1 MVLVVSS
8 TSASVVQAFAILHSD
23 ESYGAYLGSAVSENI
38 SRNELAV
45 CIFSSLISLPCNL
58 MIQSRCIEL
67 SWLCLFQWIIAHFK
81 DNVSLRSL
89 TISCLLLMCLIMCLL
104 IANAYFL
111 NKKHFVSSILKG
123 FPVFPLPTFVRCIS
137 WNLEDRVFLYPF
149 FINRF
154 RVCFN
159 YICFPLQPLAWIL
172 QYPCMTI
179 PSQFSTF

>member
-1 MVLVVSS
+1 MYWV
-8 TSASVVQAFAILHSD
+8 
-23 ESYGAYLGSAVSENI
+23 
-38 SRNELAV
+38 ELT
-45 CIFSSLISLPCNL
+45 
-58 MIQSRCIEL
+58 L
-67 SWLCLFQWIIAHFK
+67 SLFQWIIAHFK

-149 FINRF
+149 FSLLQLHLFSIAATRLDLAISMYDHTITVF
-154 RVCFN
+154 YFLTPRL
-159 YICFPLQPLAWIL
+159 IFPVPEYLLS
-172 QYPCMTI
+172 CV
-179 PSQFSTF
+179 